1 MWGTENTYRFLVVTP
16 EGKRWLQRLSHGQED
31 DFKMDLEE
39 A

>member
-1 MWGTENTYRFLVVTP
+1 MP
-16 EGKRWLQRLSHGQED
+16 EAKRWLQRLRNGWED

>member
-1 MWGTENTYRFLVVTP
+1 MWETGNTYRFLVVTP
-16 EGKRWLQRLSHGQED
+16 EGKRWLQRLRHGQED